1 MDETDETR
9 ETGLLKII
17 RRISMGGTFTS
28 WGALEQALQKE
39 VADAT
44 REVIDNSMEDLH
56 RNVGRF
62 YGAAGGR
69 YMRTGTLRSSPEC
82 SFMGGGAVPSGEIR
96 LNTGYTYVPSGRDTK
111 TIYNFAESGGL
122 LGNGGFWADTM
133 DAVPRHIQT
142 AFGSRFY

>member
-9 ETGLLKII
+9 ETGLLKSV

-56 RNVGRF
+56 RNVDRF

-69 YMRTGTLRSSPEC
+69 ETGGRRTG
-82 SFMGGGAVPSGEIR
+82 
-96 LNTGYTYVPSGRDTK
+96 
-111 TIYNFAESGGL
+111 
-122 LGNGGFWADTM
+122 
-133 DAVPRHIQT
+133 
-142 AFGSRFY
+142 

>member
-1 MDETDETR
+1 
-9 ETGLLKII
+9 
-17 RRISMGGTFTS
+17 MGGTFTS
-28 WGALEQALQKE
+28 WGALEQALQQE

-56 RNVGRF
+56 RNVDRF

-82 SFMGGGAVPSGEIR
+82 SFMGGGAVSSGEIR

-122 LGNGGFWADTM
+122 LGNGGFWE
-133 DAVPRHIQT
+133 RSKENIEKNIQE
-142 AFGSRFY
+142 AFGKHFG

>member
-1 MDETDETR
+1 
-9 ETGLLKII
+9 
-17 RRISMGGTFTS
+17 MGGTFTS
-28 WGALEQALQKE
+28 WGALEQALQQE

-56 RNVGRF
+56 RNVDRF
-62 YGAAGGR
+62 YGATGGR

-82 SFMGGGAVPSGEIR
+82 SFMGGGAVSSGEIR

-111 TIYNFAESGGL
+111 TIYNFAESGEL
-122 LGNGGFWADTM
+122 LGNGGFWSDTM
-133 DAVPRHIQT
+133 SAVPRHIQT

>member
-1 MDETDETR
+1 
-9 ETGLLKII
+9 
-17 RRISMGGTFTS
+17 MGRTFTS

-56 RNVGRF
+56 RNVGHF

-82 SFMGGGAVPSGEIR
+82 SFMGGGAVSSGEIR

-133 DAVPRHIQT
+133 SAVPRHIQT

>member
-1 MDETDETR
+1 
-9 ETGLLKII
+9 
-17 RRISMGGTFTS
+17 MGGTFTS

-56 RNVGRF
+56 RNVDRF

-82 SFMGGGAVPSGEIR
+82 SFMGGGAVSSGEIR

-111 TIYNFAESGGL
+111 TIYNFPKQSLPLENHHQATPVNLNPL
-122 LGNGGFWADTM
+122 LHPKILNKM
-133 DAVPRHIQT
+133 LII
-142 AFGSRFY
+142 SRLNSNVLNV

>member
-1 MDETDETR
+1 
-9 ETGLLKII
+9 
-17 RRISMGGTFTS
+17 MGGTFTS
-28 WGALEQALQKE
+28 WGALEQALQQE

-44 REVIDNSMEDLH
+44 REVIDNSMEDFH

-82 SFMGGGAVPSGEIR
+82 SFMGGGAVSSGEIR

-111 TIYNFAESGGL
+111 TIYNFAESGGF
-122 LGNGGFWADTM
+122 LGNGGFWSDTM